1 MTDKSVEIRRVADKR
16 GLEQFIQFH
25 YDLYRGSEYNVPNLY
40 MDEVNTFSRDKNA
53 AFDFCEAEY
62 FLAIK
67 NGEVVGR
74 VAAIINKRANE
85 KWERKSV
92 RFGWIDFIDDTE
104 VSAALLDAVE
114 QCITKNSDCEGSSLE
129 RN

>member
-92 RFGWIDFIDDTE
+92 RFG
-104 VSAALLDAVE
+104 
-114 QCITKNSDCEGSSLE
+114 
-129 RN
+129 